1 MEPCDHDEQHL
12 LQSLLHLIDHHRSKI
27 FIDTGARSVFY
38 QRDKDRFTWIA
49 FLTSFYSFRKGL
61 DATSYLFSL
70 YRVCLERDGA
80 GSTQTVTTSGNR
92 ISWSAERC
100 NSPGPSL
107 PLKRCNS
114 PGMARQIEFHS
125 LGLPLSH
132 FLSLSKLPHVHR
144 RKLFGVDFKSNC
156 RTLKELNVL
165 DPIGCLGKIVNDLT
179 RTHPIETRIPTSL
192 EEAPNRLYF
201 RAGCPRALKCVK

>member
-1 MEPCDHDEQHL
+1 MEPSDHDEQHL

-100 NSPGPSL
+100 NSPG
-107 PLKRCNS
+107 
-114 PGMARQIEFHS
+114 MARQIEFHS

-165 DPIGCLGKIVNDLT
+165 DPIGCLG
-179 RTHPIETRIPTSL
+179 SL
-192 EEAPNRLYF
+192 SPVGLSSLRSMKTYSCLGYGGLSLCRLESF
-201 RAGCPRALKCVK
+201 N